1 MKIETGKPVIE
12 GRYVAYVE
20 GLLGYLEPYIYVW
33 HRNEWKFQNSSQVVE
48 DHVHAWSGPLPVL
61 AKPEQSPLARALKT
75 IMAPGFGETDTP
87 EYDL

>member
-20 GLLGYLEPYIYVW
+20 GILGYLEPHILVW
-33 HRNEWKFQNSSQVVE
+33 HRGRWTYHQSSQLYDDPVL
-48 DHVHAWSGPLPVL
+48 AFMGPLPTL
-61 AKPEQSPLARALKT
+61 AKPGKEAVPEVST
-75 IMAPGFGETDTP
+75 